1 MEPNLQKNN
10 YKRKK
15 TYLNKKSRKRHILF
29 KKPILDS
36 RLEPVFQKIGIPDKT
51 PFKPDP
57 YQIEAL
63 ELIEDNDVLV
73 SAPTGAG
80 KTWIAIQAIHKFLTQ
95 DIKVWYASPLKAL
108 SNSIYRDFCKEFGSL
123 KCGILTGDRKEN
135 PDASIIIGT
144 TEILRNQLYD
154 AMQEGT
160 DITTDLVILDEAH
173 YISDRERG
181 VVWEEILIYLPS
193 RVRLLLLSATISNG
207 HELFAWLKGIR
218 NVPNKV
224 VLSKDRPVPIEPLF
238 LFPDGLMSPLGN
250 NHGLIPNV
258 KKFLKEKKQR
268 KGLKIPERPNFNN
281 ILHCLREF
289 NLLPAIFFLKSRAD
303 CDQAVMAC
311 RSKRHQFA
319 NQEKMI
325 DDANDFLEH
334 FPHLKE
340 HRQLKTLLD
349 LRVGSH
355 HGGQLPYWKILV
367 EKMMNK
373 GYLDAIF
380 STSTVA
386 AGVNFPART
395 VVLVQSD
402 RFNGQEFADLTA
414 SDLHQMIGRAGRRGK
429 DQIGFA
435 LIIPGRH
442 QNPKLIYELKDS
454 SPEPIFSQIHI
465 NFSMTLNLL
474 LSHSTLDV
482 KHILDKSFAAY
493 QLREKNSSA
502 KTYGEDIARAIKV
515 LLHAGKCDTSDPY
528 EVIEYIQKREE
539 ITAQFKK
546 SAHKAQSLKTL
557 AEYKK
562 HLTPGR
568 LFRHKNQNI
577 YMISNTYRDDDR
589 LICLS
594 YNLKKNSS
602 SKRGKNKLKKV
613 DSNQILA
620 ILDRCFEDSQELSLQ
635 ALRELLKDFHNDLK
649 PLDIEIPPND
659 TTDDKDSSLLE
670 ERLNSLPC
678 RDCEHMNACHKE
690 KRNKLKQLLHDFHSL
705 KTHNVAIGEALWL
718 NFKRHVR
725 FLKETG
731 FVNQDEHLTADGIWA
746 SKLRVD
752 QPLLIAEA
760 IRKGAFN
767 GITAELMAGLLAPFV
782 WDRSLE
788 IELKSSGFLSLKALE
803 EAFNNVM
810 DYIAEI
816 RELKEKR
823 EFKSPQLL
831 YWPAGALFLWAKG
844 VSWEQLLSF
853 VPVVEG
859 DMASLI
865 MRTTDHL
872 RQIINLDQKYPE
884 LSSIA
889 AKAIDLIQRE
899 PVSIP

>member
-1 MEPNLQKNN
+1 MEPSLQKNN
-10 YKRKK
+10 YRKK
-15 TYLNKKSRKRHILF
+15 TYLNKKKRSKRCISF
-29 KKPILDS
+29 RRPILDS
-36 RLEPVFQKIGIPDKT
+36 RLEPVFKKIGIPDKT
-51 PFKPDP
+51 SFKADP

-63 ELIEDNDVLV
+63 DLIEDNDVLV

-80 KTWIAIQAIHKFLTQ
+80 KTWIAIQTIHKFLSQ
-95 DIKVWYASPLKAL
+95 GKKVWYASPLKAL
-108 SNSIYRDFCKEFGSL
+108 SNSIYHDFCKEFGSL

-135 PDASIIIGT
+135 PNAPIIVGT

-154 AMQEGT
+154 AMQEGIS
-160 DITTDLVILDEAH
+160 ITTDLVILDEAH

-181 VVWEEILIYLPS
+181 VVWEEILIYMPP
-193 RVRLLLLSATISNG
+193 RVRLLLLSATISNS
-207 HELFAWLKGIR
+207 HELFAWLKSIR

-224 VLSKDRPVPIEPLF
+224 VLSKDRPVHIEPLF

-258 KKFLKEKKQR
+258 KKFLQEKKQR

-311 RSKRHQFA
+311 RSCHNQFA
-319 NQEKMI
+319 DQEEMI

-349 LRVGSH
+349 VRVGSH
-355 HGGQLPYWKILV
+355 HGGQLPYWKVLV

-386 AGVNFPART
+386 AGLNFPART

-474 LSHSTLDV
+474 LSHTTLDV

-502 KTYGEDIARAIKV
+502 KTYGEDIANAINVV
-515 LLHAGKCDTSDPY
+515 LHGGKCDTSDPY
-528 EVIEYIQKREE
+528 EIMEYIQKRDE
-539 ITAQFKK
+539 INAQLKK
-546 SAHKAQSLKTL
+546 SAHKVESLKTL
-557 AEYKK
+557 AEYEK

-577 YMISNTYRDDDR
+577 YMVSNTYRDDDR

-594 YNLKKNSS
+594 YNLKKKSS
-602 SKRGKNKLKKV
+602 SRRGKNKLKKV

-635 ALRELLKDFHNDLK
+635 TLRELLKDFHNDLT
-649 PLDIEIPPND
+649 PLVIDIPPNN
-659 TTDDKDSSLLE
+659 TTDDEDLSLLE

-678 RDCEHMNACHKE
+678 QDCEHMDVCHRE

-705 KTHNVAIGEALWL
+705 KTHNIAIGDALWL

-731 FVNQDEHLTADGIWA
+731 FVNQDEYLTADGIWA

-760 IRKGAFN
+760 IRKGAFH
-767 GITAELMAGLLAPFV
+767 GITAELLAGLLAPFV
-782 WDRSLE
+782 WDRTLE
-788 IELKSSGFLSLKALE
+788 IELKSDGVLSLKVLE

-810 DYIAEI
+810 SYIEEI
-816 RELKEKR
+816 RTLKEKR
-823 EFKSPQLL
+823 EFGSHQLL
-831 YWPAGALFLWAKG
+831 YWPAAALFLWAKG
-844 VSWEQLLSF
+844 VSWEQLLDLI
-853 VPVVEG
+853 PVVEG

-865 MRTTDHL
+865 MRTADHL
-872 RQIINLDQKYPE
+872 RQIVNLNQKYPD
-884 LSSIA
+884 LSSMA